1 MTKYFTLIAIIA
13 FRIFFHPGYSAN
25 AKVPFTSLQDT
36 PPPHYIKQTASL
48 LNVNATISKNKVFL
62 NWVVSENETADMFE
76 VEKSEDGKN
85 FSLAAIV
92 FGTDNAKD
100 ESYQFYEK
108 SKFKKIFYRIKLIN
122 KNKQTAYSTLIEVSL
137 KA

>member
-25 AKVPFTSLQDT
+25 AKVPFTSFQDT
-36 PPPHYIKQTASL
+36 PHYIKQTASL
-48 LNVNATISKNKVFL
+48 LNVNATIIKNKVFL

-108 SKFKKIFYRIKLIN
+108 AKFKKIFYRIKLIN